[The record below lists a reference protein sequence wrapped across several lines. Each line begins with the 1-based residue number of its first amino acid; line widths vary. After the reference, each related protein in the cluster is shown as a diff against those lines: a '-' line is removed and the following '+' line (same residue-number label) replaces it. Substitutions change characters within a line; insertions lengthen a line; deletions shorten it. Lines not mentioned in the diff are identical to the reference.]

1 MSKSTAGSDWRAF
14 DLFEFARASRSAAG
28 TLAVGDLPRMV
39 NEVRAVRGL
48 ARTNEAGS
56 TGRAEGTSE
65 GASGGTSS
73 AAVDASLNEA
83 LNETVSWAARGELRA
98 KIGTAAE
105 LYLHLTVEASPW
117 VVCQRCLTP
126 FQEPLDVSVAYLI
139 VASEEEADAVPLDD
153 DEADPIVGSRQ
164 FDLYELI
171 EEEVLLSLPLVPK
184 HTVCPSVHEALV
196 TGEAGDIVIERP
208 AEDEPARRDAS
219 DNPFAALQALKRDVP
234 PKNDA

>member
-1 MSKSTAGSDWRAF
+1 MSKSTAAGSDWRAF
-14 DLFEFARASRSAAG
+14 DLFEFARASHRAAG

-39 NEVRAVRGL
+39 LEVRAVRGL
-48 ARTNEAGS
+48 AHTNEAGS
-56 TGRAEGTSE
+56 AGRADD
-65 GASGGTSS
+65 ASGG
-73 AAVDASLNEA
+73 AANASLDEA
-83 LNETVSWAARGELRA
+83 LKETINWTARGESRA
-98 KIGTAAE
+98 KTGGAAE
-105 LYLHLTVEASPW
+105 LYLHLTIEASPW

-126 FQEPLDVSVAYLI
+126 FQEPLDVTAAYLI

-184 HTVCPSVHEALV
+184 HAVCPSVHEALV
-196 TGEAGDIVIERP
+196 TGEAGDIVVERP
-208 AEDEPARRDAS
+208 AEDEPVRRDAS